1 MASDEKRMSE
11 SLIDNVQRKLL
22 EKISSQA
29 LHLGNLNNDLR
40 EAAEYIKI
48 CELKLANLEEAVS
61 ASQSQRDSQEQS
73 NLENKA
79 LIQKLL
85 LEVEDK
91 GQKHNQCEKK
101 LADSRRE
108 AQKIRVQLETA
119 QHSLR
124 LASQPSGQADHENQ
138 LKVNARLRSEVMA
151 LNSKIRS
158 YKDQLQAMQ
167 SAPLHQETFEV
178 LSRKSRVVCDAATLG
193 KLVSINPEK
202 SPALNSIHR
211 LGKQNEGRYHSSV
224 GSAVDDKCSP
234 QSYKKIAT
242 QDNIQCTSHEG
253 EREIVR
259 RDAAAAMRSADSDAK
274 LKTLEDERD
283 ALLDYIQVSNCIP
296 LNQFSTALSLCF
308 L

>member
-48 CELKLANLEEAVS
+48 CDLKLASLEEAVS
-61 ASQSQRDSQEQS
+61 ASQSLRDSHEQS
-73 NLENKA
+73 NLENKT

-101 LADSRRE
+101 LAESRRE

-158 YKDQLQAMQ
+158 YKDHLQAVQ
-167 SAPLHQETFEV
+167 SAPLQQGTFEV
-178 LSRKSRVVCDAATLG
+178 LSRKSRAVCDAATLV
-193 KLVSINPEK
+193 KLVPNNPEK

-211 LGKQNEGRYHSSV
+211 LGKQNQGREHSSV
-224 GSAVDDKCSP
+224 GSAVDDKCSS

-242 QDNIQCTSHEG
+242 QDNKQCTSQQGEG
-253 EREIVR
+253 EIVR
-259 RDAAAAMRSADSDAK
+259 RDTAAMHSAESDAK
-274 LKTLEDERD
+274 IKNLEDERD
-283 ALLDYIQVSNCIP
+283 ALLDYIQVTDCASI
-296 LNQFSTALSLCF
+296 NQFSTALSLCF

>member
-1 MASDEKRMSE
+1 VASDEKRMSE
-11 SLIDNVQRKLL
+11 SFDNVQRKLL

-29 LHLGNLNNDLR
+29 LHLGNLDNDLR
-40 EAAEYIKI
+40 EAAEYIKV
-48 CELKLANLEEAVS
+48 CELKLASLEEAVS
-61 ASQSQRDSQEQS
+61 ASESQRDSHEQS

-101 LADSRRE
+101 LAESRRE

-138 LKVNARLRSEVMA
+138 LKVNARLRSEIMT

-158 YKDQLQAMQ
+158 YKDQLQAVQ
-167 SAPLHQETFEV
+167 STPLHQGTFEV
-178 LSRKSRVVCDAATLG
+178 LSRKSRVVCDVPTLS
-193 KLVSINPEK
+193 KLVSNNPEK
-202 SPALNSIHR
+202 SALNSIHR
-211 LGKQNEGRYHSSV
+211 FGKQNEGREQSSV
-224 GSAVDDKCSP
+224 GSAIDDKCSP
-234 QSYKKIAT
+234 QSYKKIAI
-242 QDNIQCTSHEG
+242 QDNKQCTSHEG
-253 EREIVR
+253 EGGIVR
-259 RDAAAAMRSADSDAK
+259 RDAAAMRSAESDSK

>member
-48 CELKLANLEEAVS
+48 CELNLARLEEAVS
-61 ASQSQRDSQEQS
+61 ASQSLRESHEQS

-101 LADSRRE
+101 LAESRRE

-124 LASQPSGQADHENQ
+124 LSSQPSGQAGHENQ

-151 LNSKIRS
+151 LNSRIRS
-158 YKDQLQAMQ
+158 YRDQLQAVQ
-167 SAPLHQETFEV
+167 SAPLHQGTLEAV
-178 LSRKSRVVCDAATLG
+178 PSRKSRVVCDAATLG
-193 KLVSINPEK
+193 KLASNNPKK
-202 SPALNSIHR
+202 SPALSSIQR
-211 LGKQNEGRYHSSV
+211 FGKQNEGRDHSSV
-224 GSAVDDKCSP
+224 GSAVDDKCSS

-242 QDNIQCTSHEG
+242 QDNKQCTSLEG
-253 EREIVR
+253 EGEILR
-259 RDAAAAMRSADSDAK
+259 RDTAAMHSAESDTK
-274 LKTLEDERD
+274 TKTLEDERD
-283 ALLDYIQVSNCIP
+283 ALLDYIQVTDCIP
-296 LNQFSTALSLCF
+296 LNQFSTALRLCF

>member
-11 SLIDNVQRKLL
+11 SLIDNVHRKLL

-40 EAAEYIKI
+40 EAAEYIKV
-48 CELKLANLEEAVS
+48 CELKLASLEEAAI
-61 ASQSQRDSQEQS
+61 ASQSQRDNHEQS

-79 LIQKLL
+79 LIEKLL

-91 GQKHNQCEKK
+91 GQKHSQCEKK
-101 LADSRRE
+101 LAESRRE

-158 YKDQLQAMQ
+158 YKDQLQAVQ
-167 SAPLHQETFEV
+167 STPLQQGTFDV
-178 LSRKSRVVCDAATLG
+178 LSRKSRADCDAATLG
-193 KLVSINPEK
+193 KLVSNNPEK
-202 SPALNSIHR
+202 SLAFNGIHR
-211 LGKQNEGRYHSSV
+211 LGKRNEIKEHSSF

-234 QSYKKIAT
+234 QSFKKIAT
-242 QDNIQCTSHEG
+242 QDNMKLTSHEG
-253 EREIVR
+253 EGEIVR
-259 RDAAAAMRSADSDAK
+259 RDTAAVRSAESGAK
-274 LKTLEDERD
+274 IKTLEDERD
-283 ALLDYIQVSNCIP
+283 ALLDYIQVTNCIP
-296 LNQFSTALSLCF
+296 FNQFSTALSLSF

>member
-29 LHLGNLNNDLR
+29 LHVGNLNNDLR

-48 CELKLANLEEAVS
+48 CELKLASLEEAIN
-61 ASQSQRDSQEQS
+61 ASQSQRDSHEQS

-79 LIQKLL
+79 LILNLL
-85 LEVEDK
+85 LEVEGK

-101 LADSRRE
+101 LAESRRE

-158 YKDQLQAMQ
+158 YKDQLQAVQ
-167 SAPLHQETFEV
+167 SAPLHQGTFEV
-178 LSRKSRVVCDAATLG
+178 LSRKSRVVCDAATLC
-193 KLVSINPEK
+193 KVVTNYPEK
-202 SPALNSIHR
+202 SPPLNSLHR
-211 LGKQNEGRYHSSV
+211 LGKQNEGRDHSLV
-224 GSAVDDKCSP
+224 GSAVNDKCSS

-242 QDNIQCTSHEG
+242 QDNIHCTSQEG
-253 EREIVR
+253 EREIVGR
-259 RDAAAAMRSADSDAK
+259 ETAAMRLAKSDAK
-274 LKTLEDERD
+274 VKTLEDERD
-283 ALLDYIQVSNCIP
+283 ALLDYIQVTDCALINK
-296 LNQFSTALSLCF
+296 FSTVLSLCF